1 MYEKISEKWKVK
13 PNGPKF
19 IEYFENFKKN
29 SMKEKMLSSV
39 RIKCGLG
46 NPPEPYTQ
54 NANESINSMIK
65 RSKESGKL
73 TLKQT
78 VKLMQDEVKKQE
90 EKVKLAL
97 IGKGDWKLAKGYQQ
111 FFIIESKFYNM
122 ISTQKE
128 S

>member
-1 MYEKISEKWKVK
+1 
-13 PNGPKF
+13 
-19 IEYFENFKKN
+19 
-29 SMKEKMLSSV
+29 MLSSV

-78 VKLMQDEVKKQE
+78 VKLMQDEVKTQE

-97 IGKGDWKLAKGYQQ
+97 IKKGELFDTLFLNYFSLNQKI
-111 FFIIESKFYNM
+111 FIAIVLLR
-122 ISTQKE
+122 
-128 S
+128 